1 MNLTARLQVL
11 LQTVLPHFW
20 DSIQVVVRNKH
31 WITNHIFSST
41 NRHRRIRS
49 D

>member
-11 LQTVLPHFW
+11 LQTVLFLFW
-20 DSIQVVVRNKH
+20 NSTQVVVRNIH

-41 NRHRRIRS
+41 DQQRRISS